1 MPTQIAG
8 LEVATSSKTKSRGG
22 LSGLRGQFA
31 TRINGQLLTCKKYKK
46 GPSGQIRCE
55 AMDPGER
62 AGGRGSPRPSA
73 RKGIKSPFNYKRA
86 GTKKP
91 GTKAKGKKVAKVTV
105 DARRARRLS
114 GENKGTL
121 RKGCTTIGAPKGK
134 AKCDKSVKLP
144 TLAAAKKAIG
154 PAKKTTKRKATKRK
168 ATKRYSPADARGRAP
183 KRKATKKKATKKKAT
198 KKKRVYGGLIASGG
212 PARRPTAAG
221 KKSGTKAKG
230 TKAAKS
236 KAVAAARKKCNAKK
250 VKGVPLS
257 LVVKKDG
264 KVKKGCNKKA
274 KTCSVKALKTTREG
288 RIWVRNKLGPAGR
301 CA

>member
-168 ATKRYSPADARGRAP
+168 ATKRSPADARGRAP